1 MAETPS
7 EFAGAL
13 RGQRKQARMTQQ
25 ELADA
30 AGVSLR
36 TVSDLERGVATS
48 PQRETVRLLGDALSL
63 MGVERARFETA
74 ARGRP
79 LGAVP
84 AAAAAAM
91 RSLPRD
97 VASFTGRQR
106 ELDQLTNAA
115 EVSGGVVGIHAIG
128 GMAGVGKTAFAVRAA
143 HRLADRFPGGQV
155 FLPLHGHT
163 PGQQPVDPADA
174 LASLLLAAGVAPG
187 QIPQGMEE
195 RAALWRD
202 RIADKRLLLILD
214 DAAGSDQ
221 VQHLLP
227 GSGESLVLITSRRH
241 LSALDDAVTLSLDTL
256 PAGDAAAL
264 LVRLAGRP
272 GLSVGDPGVGEI
284 SGLCGYLPLAV
295 GMMARQLRHHPSW
308 TAAGRAAELASARDR
323 LGLMV
328 TENLS
333 VAAAFDLSY
342 ADLAEDQ
349 QQLFRYLGLHPGT
362 DIDGYAA
369 AALVGGSLSDGRRGL
384 EGLYDQYLLTES
396 DHGRYRLHDLLREHA
411 RALADRLDAH
421 EHRGAA
427 LDRLLDYYQCTAA
440 AANSRITS
448 QIHPGPSVDG
458 GKPGS
463 APDLGDQVQALAW
476 ARSERANLL
485 NCLDHAAGTGRRD
498 RVAPLTAGISGLLR
512 QDGPWTDAVGR
523 HSTAARA
530 AQRLGDRSS
539 QANALCDLGAAQL
552 QSGDATGALQAHE
565 QALEIYRG
573 LGDRLGQANALFG
586 HGEANLML
594 SDFAASALELEQA
607 LSICRELGNRP
618 GQAMILNVL
627 ATIPGLSGDYP
638 AAIQAAQ
645 EALDISR
652 ELGDRLGQI
661 RALVMLANMH
671 QLTTDYPAAQQVLD
685 EALPICREMGDRPG
699 LARALLTL
707 VSVQRPT
714 GQYAA
719 ALVALEEALHIHRDL
734 GSLRGQV
741 SALTHLG
748 GVLQKTG
755 DFPAALQALDEALR
769 IAREQGLLVG
779 QGYALHTRGCLMRQT
794 GNYLQAA
801 QDLDQA
807 LVTCRDTDNRGAL
820 AEVLNDRGELH
831 RICGETASARICHQ
845 ESLDLARAIDSPWD
859 QALALAGLGRAALA
873 ENDTVQART
882 LLEGALGIFE
892 RIGAPEVQELRSEL
906 ETLTG
911 PGPTA

>member
-1 MAETPS
+1 
-7 EFAGAL
+7 
-13 RGQRKQARMTQQ
+13 MTQQ
-25 ELADA
+25 ALADA

-36 TVSDLERGVATS
+36 TVSDLERGVATT

-63 MGVERARFETA
+63 IGVERTRFETA
-74 ARGRP
+74 AGIRP
-79 LGAVP
+79 PEVVP

-106 ELDQLTNAA
+106 ELDQLTSAA
-115 EVSGGVVGIHAIG
+115 QASGGVVGIHAIG

-163 PGQQPVDPADA
+163 PGQQPVDPSDA

-221 VQHLLP
+221 IQHLLP

-241 LSALDDAVTLSLDTL
+241 LSALDDAITLSLDTL

-264 LVRLAGRP
+264 LVRLAARP
-272 GLSVGDPGVGEI
+272 GLSAGDPGVEEI
-284 SGLCGYLPLAV
+284 SGLCGHLPLAV

-349 QQLFRYLGLHPGT
+349 QQLFRRLGLHPGT

-369 AALVGGSLSDGRRGL
+369 AALVGSSLADGRRGL

-411 RALADRLDAH
+411 RALANRLDAH
-421 EHRGAA
+421 EQRSTA
-427 LDRLLDYYQCTAA
+427 LDRLLDYYQRTSA
-440 AANSRITS
+440 AANSRIAN
-448 QIHPGPSVDG
+448 QIHRAPSTDG
-458 GKPGS
+458 NKPGS
-463 APDLGDQVQALAW
+463 AAPDLNDQVLALAW

-485 NCLDHAAGTGRRD
+485 NCLDHAAGTGRLD
-498 RVAPLTAGISGLLR
+498 RVAPLTTGISGLLM

-523 HSTAARA
+523 HSAAARA
-530 AQRLGDRSS
+530 AQQLGDASS
-539 QANALCDLGAAQL
+539 RANALCDLGAAQL
-552 QSGDATGALQAHE
+552 QAGDAPGALQAHE
-565 QALEIYRG
+565 QALDIYRG

-586 HGEANLML
+586 LGETHLML

-607 LSICRELGNRP
+607 LSICRAWGNRP

-638 AAIQAAQ
+638 AAIAAAQ
-645 EALDISR
+645 EALDICR
-652 ELGDRLGQI
+652 ELGDLLGQI

-699 LARALLTL
+699 LARILLTQVGVL
-707 VSVQRPT
+707 RPT
-714 GQYAA
+714 GQYAP

-748 GVLQKTG
+748 GVLHKTG
-755 DFPAALQALDEALR
+755 DYPAALRALDEALR
-769 IAREQGLLVG
+769 IAREQDLLVG

-794 GNYLQAA
+794 GDYPRAA

-807 LVTCRDTDNRGAL
+807 LVICRDTDNRGAL

-831 RICGETASARICHQ
+831 RVCGETAARSCHQ

-859 QALALAGLGRAALA
+859 QANALAGLGRAALA
-873 ENDTVQART
+873 EDDTVQARD

-892 RIGAPEVQELRSEL
+892 RIGGAEIQELRSEL
-906 ETLTG
+906 EALTDPDPD
-911 PGPTA
+911 PGPAA